1 MHRRL
6 KSPPQVS
13 PLVLLLEA
21 PLMVQGGLLINHLII
36 RLQHHHQMVRLPPQV
51 YLQDI
56 IILEVLILILLM
68 LFNTIHQH
76 LGNHRACT
84 LQSQ

>member
-6 KSPPQVS
+6 KAPPQVS
-13 PLVLLLEA
+13 PLVLLLIEA
-21 PLMVQGGLLINHLII
+21 PLMVQGGPLINYLLII

-56 IILEVLILILLM
+56 II
-68 LFNTIHQH
+68 
-76 LGNHRACT
+76 
-84 LQSQ
+84 